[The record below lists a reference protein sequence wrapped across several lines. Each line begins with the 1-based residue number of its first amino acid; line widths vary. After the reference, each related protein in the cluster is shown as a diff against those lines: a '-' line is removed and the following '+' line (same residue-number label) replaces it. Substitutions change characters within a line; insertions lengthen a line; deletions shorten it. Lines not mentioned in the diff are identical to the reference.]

1 MKLKILEIRDEG
13 THVPVMVIQ
22 MLAEDE
28 VQAWYVH
35 GRCGHPRD
43 GSGVGLVRL
52 DYGDGKF
59 DPHGWGGR
67 TMPVAHDWIIRHF
80 AELQDGDVVDVQHIL
95 GETQV
100 KKLSERF

>member
-13 THVPVMVIQ
+13 THVPVMAIQ

-35 GRCGHPRD
+35 DRCGHPRD
-43 GSGVGLVRL
+43 GSGVGLVKL
-52 DYGDGKF
+52 SDGDGKF

-67 TMPVAHDWIIRHF
+67 TMPVAHNYIIDHF
-80 AELQDGDVVDVQHIL
+80 AELNDGDVVDVQHIL

>member
-1 MKLKILEIRDEG
+1 MKVKILEIRDEG
-13 THVPVMVIQ
+13 TFIPATAIQ

-28 VQAWYVH
+28 VQAYLVH
-35 GRCGHPRD
+35 DCCGHPRD
-43 GSGVGLVRL
+43 GDGVGLVKL
-52 DYGDGKF
+52 SNGDGKF
-59 DPHGWGGR
+59 DPYDWGGR

-80 AELQDGDVVDVQHIL
+80 AELQDGDVVDVEFLL